1 MQEIE
6 EDASSLQSVVKT
18 YTSLEL
24 RRAIVLSTVVI
35 AGPIPR
41 DVQPGSGHTAVV
53 RSLAFSH
60 TLMLQTKSLEKCKQ
74 VWGPHMEDVIGVV
87 MMLLRF
93 PSVFYGGLIILRSGY
108 IRDHDRT

>member
-1 MQEIE
+1 
-6 EDASSLQSVVKT
+6 
-18 YTSLEL
+18 
-24 RRAIVLSTVVI
+24 
-35 AGPIPR
+35 
-41 DVQPGSGHTAVV
+41 
-53 RSLAFSH
+53 
-60 TLMLQTKSLEKCKQ
+60 MLQTKSLEKCKQ

>member
-1 MQEIE
+1 MRRM
-6 EDASSLQSVVKT
+6 VKT
-18 YTSLEL
+18 YAHLEL

-74 VWGPHMEDVIGVV
+74 VWGPHMEDVIGV
-87 MMLLRF
+87 RYAF
-93 PSVFYGGLIILRSGY
+93 PSVFYGGSILRSGY